1 MAWLVGHGVWRGR
14 NIGRSG
20 TKRHVG
26 NPVVVSKKCEYLG
39 IACYPLPE
47 SICYGRGT
55 KHSCGQS
62 HPVSSCQPT
71 PVISH
76 SGTEML
82 PLNGVAM
89 GPRLH
94 GSSIVWAPLLPSNVT
109 VDYPT
114 WQQRRQCVRA
124 SLRSFGTVDC
134 PPFRSFVRQLTSCW

>member
-62 HPVSSCQPT
+62 HPVSSCQPA

-94 GSSIVWAPLLPSNVT
+94 GSSTVWAPLLPSPLARTIQPGSRDTSVLEPAYEALGQST
-109 VDYPT
+109 VHLSGVLCD
-114 WQQRRQCVRA
+114 
-124 SLRSFGTVDC
+124 S
-134 PPFRSFVRQLTSCW
+134 